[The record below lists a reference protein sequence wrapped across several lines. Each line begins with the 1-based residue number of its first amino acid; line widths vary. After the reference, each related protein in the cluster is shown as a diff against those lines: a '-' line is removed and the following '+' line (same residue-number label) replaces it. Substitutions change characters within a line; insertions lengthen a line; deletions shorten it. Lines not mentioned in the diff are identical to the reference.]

1 MSRSEIMGGSILKFV
16 IFVALAIFSWW
27 FAVESNADGFFAV
40 SAVALATGII
50 VWKLDKIE
58 RLLKEKKPDS
68 DSESKN
74 S

>member
-1 MSRSEIMGGSILKFV
+1 MGRSILKLI
-16 IFVALAIFSWW
+16 IFIGLAIFSWY
-27 FAVESNADGFFAV
+27 FAAGTQIDAFYAATPVW
-40 SAVALATGII
+40 LATGII

-74 S
+74 D